1 MLNAW
6 SCYQSKDISATT
18 TAPTAESN
26 IRLCVIVFYCST
38 KSLTAVNSAV
48 KQVFFAVKWMWYSA
62 HDRSKEQSRQRTNIN
77 NLCQTKT
84 LRKTDCIRITP
95 NEIRTIKVPWTA
107 GRDETS
113 IAVSFD
119 SSLRAHNT
127 DITMSWYRFNAVP
140 ALFCLIW
147 IHETQHLYLP

>member
-1 MLNAW
+1 MLDHATKVKN
-6 SCYQSKDISATT
+6 ISATT
-18 TAPTAESN
+18 TALTAESN

-84 LRKTDCIRITP
+84 LRKQI
-95 NEIRTIKVPWTA
+95 
-107 GRDETS
+107 
-113 IAVSFD
+113 VSE
-119 SSLRAHNT
+119 LRR
-127 DITMSWYRFNAVP
+127 MRYVLSRF
-140 ALFCLIW
+140 
-147 IHETQHLYLP
+147 HELLAEMRLP